1 MVVKKTNGDG
11 KAKNGAGK
19 STARA
24 KPSESN
30 LVDKN
35 GNMLPAESKGK
46 RDEKCQMKRQGIKT
60 INTTD
65 GKGLSSQEII
75 TTYEADDGTVYELD
89 GKGLS
94 LYKRWRTQ
102 RFNIFGFEG
111 FLVVDRKLFVLLL

>member
-1 MVVKKTNGDG
+1 MEMG
-11 KAKNGAGK
+11 KRRMGQA
-19 STARA
+19 SRRLER
-24 KPSESN
+24 SQ
-30 LVDKN
+30 VRDKN

-94 LYKRWRTQ
+94 LYKR
-102 RFNIFGFEG
+102 
-111 FLVVDRKLFVLLL
+111 